1 MRTKMK
7 KYATAGLTFSAALGI
22 GTVMQYGD
30 ALASRLGGEDA
41 PQVMVQPPV
50 RTATAAPG
58 MILLPKAAPAP
69 VVAIDPPAVTPPA
82 PVLETPEA
90 MPLPRIESVEPE
102 LVVESAPEE
111 VVVPEEVI
119 KVEIADCSPKMDAQV
134 LPIAMVQITLTDTC
148 RPNEAVTIHHR
159 GMMFQNLTDDD
170 GALVVTVPALAR
182 NALFVADFGTGLGA
196 AASTD
201 VSDIDQYD
209 RAVLQWQGAEDIEL
223 HALEFGASYFE
234 DGHIWNGATGDLAAA
249 EFGTGGVLTPLGDP
263 AISDGFMAEV
273 YTFPSGSNARDG
285 NVALS
290 VEAEVTAGNCG
301 RQVAAQSL
309 QVVPGKPTDATDLV
323 MSMPDCDAVGE
334 FLVLNNMFEDL
345 TLAAR

>member
-30 ALASRLGGEDA
+30 ALASRIGGDDA
-41 PQVMVQPPV
+41 PQAMTQPPV

-58 MILLPKAAPAP
+58 MIPLPKAAPEPA
-69 VVAIDPPAVTPPA
+69 VAIEPVAATPSA
-82 PVLETPEA
+82 PVLQTPEA
-90 MPLPRIESVEPE
+90 MPLPQIKSVEA
-102 LVVESAPEE
+102 APE
-111 VVVPEEVI
+111 VVAEPEGEI
-119 KVEIADCSPKMDAQV
+119 EVEIADCNPKMAAQV

-196 AASTD
+196 AASAD

-209 RAVLQWQGAEDIEL
+209 RAVLQWQGAEDIQL
-223 HALEFGASYFE
+223 HALEFGAAYFE